1 MQLGLFLDRVRAEGR
16 HGGTTARKNAEDR
29 SEHGAPQDSRHDAL
43 EILAGRHQPFHTGGE
58 DLPLAGMLA
67 QVADDFAITA
77 QIQGYSFPVVID
89 DSDEMIVVNQFTSS
103 GLINNITK
111 LYFADEDWPTEV
123 SEKPKPNMTLTIDRG
138 SGKERLQIDK
148 VNLESGMWKVD
159 LKTVANTY
167 GI

>member
-1 MQLGLFLDRVRAEGR
+1 MTLKQQIIDDA
-16 HGGTTARKNAEDR
+16 KNV
-29 SEHGAPQDSRHDAL
+29 
-43 EILAGRHQPFHTGGE
+43 FMNT
-58 DLPLAGMLA
+58 
-67 QVADDFAITA
+67 DDFAITA

-111 LYFADEDWPTEV
+111 LYFADADWPTEV
-123 SEKPKPNMTLTIDRG
+123 SEKPKPTMTLMIDRG